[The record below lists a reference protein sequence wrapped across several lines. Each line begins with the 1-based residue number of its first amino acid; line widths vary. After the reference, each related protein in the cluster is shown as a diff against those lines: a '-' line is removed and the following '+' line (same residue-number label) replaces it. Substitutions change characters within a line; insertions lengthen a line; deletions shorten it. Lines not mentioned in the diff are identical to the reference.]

1 MRTHGV
7 TYAES
12 IGTLFVERLLDLVAI
27 VILASLVAYDNPTYR
42 PLLLGIALAAL
53 LLVMIVGHPM
63 LPRLLERLSARYHSP
78 RMAKALNAGHN
89 LLLSSRRLLSP
100 APLLFGI
107 SLGLVAWGAE
117 GLGFYFICQSM
128 QLNIDLHT
136 SIGIYSLAA
145 LAGSAAIFLPGGIGG
160 MEIVMTALLT
170 ARGAP
175 LSAALIATLLCRLA
189 TLWFAVVIGLATTAL
204 LELNSRQSETT
215 AASA

>member
-170 ARGAP
+170 AHGAP

-204 LELNSRQSETT
+204 LEFNSRQSETT